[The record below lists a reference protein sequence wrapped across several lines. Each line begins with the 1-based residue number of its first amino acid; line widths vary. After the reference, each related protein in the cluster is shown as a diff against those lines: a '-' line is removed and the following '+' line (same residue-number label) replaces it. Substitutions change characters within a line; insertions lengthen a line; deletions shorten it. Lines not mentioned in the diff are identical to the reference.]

1 MIQLQP
7 DEKIVMK
14 ARRHWFV
21 IFSEVVAMFFM
32 LLVPGLAF
40 FLISNSGIINI
51 RGDSAYLFLAVES
64 MWTLFV
70 WLMFSKFWVNYYL
83 DVWVITNKRLIDV
96 EQKGFF
102 HREVSTVSFDNVE
115 DISVV
120 VRGIIPTFLKFGEIR
135 VQTAAEAREFV
146 MRMAADPTN
155 IKNTLL
161 RLIDLNK
168 RVGSSGNTGL

>member
-1 MIQLQP
+1 MIELQS

-21 IFSEVVAMFFM
+21 VFGEVVAMFFM
-32 LLVPGLAF
+32 LLIPAIGSL
-40 FLISNSGIINI
+40 LISNSGIITI
-51 RGDSAYLFLAVES
+51 RGDGFYLFLAIES
-64 MWTLFV
+64 MWALFV

-83 DVWVITNKRLIDV
+83 DVWVITNKRLIDI

-102 HREVSTVSFDNVE
+102 NREVSTLNLERIE

-120 VRGIIPTFLKFGEIR
+120 VKGIIPTLLKYGQIT
-135 VQTAAEAREFV
+135 VQTAAESREFI
-146 MRMAADPTN
+146 MRMARDPIE

-161 RLIDLNK
+161 KLIDLN
-168 RVGSSGNTGL
+168 RHTPTQNS

>member
-21 IFSEVVAMFFM
+21 VFSEIVAMFFM
-32 LLVPGLAF
+32 LLVPAIAF
-40 FLISNSGIINI
+40 YLISNSGIVTI
-51 RGDSAYLFLAVES
+51 RGNTTYLALAVES
-64 MWTLFV
+64 MWALFV

-83 DVWVITNKRLIDV
+83 DVWVITNKRLIDI

-102 HREVSTVSFDNVE
+102 HREVSTLNFENIE
-115 DISVV
+115 DISVTIK
-120 VRGIIPTFLKFGEIR
+120 GIIPTFLKFGEIR
-135 VQTAAEAREFV
+135 VQTAAESREFV
-146 MRMAADPTN
+146 MLRASNPTE

-168 RVGSSGNTGL
+168 QINS

>member
-1 MIQLQP
+1 MLQLQP
-7 DEKIVMK
+7 GENIVLK
-14 ARRHWFV
+14 ARKHWFV
-21 IFSEVVAMFFM
+21 VFSEVILLLFM
-32 LLVPGLAF
+32 LLVPLAA
-40 FLISNSGIINI
+40 FLFISNVDIVDI
-51 RGDSAYLFLAVES
+51 RGNVVYLFLAVES
-64 MWTLFV
+64 MWALFI

-102 HREVSTVSFDNVE
+102 HREISTVNLENVE

-120 VRGIIPTFLKFGEIR
+120 IRGIIPTFLKFGEIR

-146 MRMAADPTN
+146 MRMAANPTD

-161 RLIDLNK
+161 RLIDLDKQTN
-168 RVGSSGNTGL
+168 

>member
-1 MIQLQP
+1 M
-7 DEKIVMK
+7 MK

-21 IFSEVVAMFFM
+21 VFSEVVAMFFM
-32 LLVPGLAF
+32 LLVPAIAF
-40 FLISNSGIINI
+40 FLISNSGVINI
-51 RGDSAYLFLAVES
+51 RGNTVHLALALES
-64 MWTLFV
+64 MWALFV

-83 DVWVITNKRLIDV
+83 DVWVITGKRLIDI

-102 HREVSTVSFDNVE
+102 HREVSTLNFENIE

-120 VRGIIPTFLKFGEIR
+120 IKGIIPSFFKFGEIR

-146 MRMAADPTN
+146 MKMAADPTN
-155 IKNTLL
+155 IKNNLL

-168 RVGSSGNTGL
+168 QANRP

>member
-1 MIQLQP
+1 MIELQS

-21 IFSEVVAMFFM
+21 VFREIVSMLFM
-32 LLVPGLAF
+32 LLVPAIVSVP
-40 FLISNSGIINI
+40 ISNLDIITI
-51 RGDSAYLFLAVES
+51 RGDGLYLFLAIES
-64 MWTLFV
+64 MWALFV

-83 DVWVITNKRLIDV
+83 DVWIITNKRLIDI

-102 HREVSTVSFDNVE
+102 NREVSTLNLEKIE
-115 DISVV
+115 DISVAV
-120 VRGIIPTFLKFGEIR
+120 KGIIPTLLKYGQIT
-135 VQTAAEAREFV
+135 VQTAAESREFM
-146 MRMAADPTN
+146 MRMAKDPIE

-168 RVGSSGNTGL
+168 QAPNNIKL

>member
-1 MIQLQP
+1 MVQLQP
-7 DEKIVMK
+7 NEKIIMK
-14 ARRHWFV
+14 ARRLWFV
-21 IFSEVVAMFFM
+21 VFSEVFSLFFM
-32 LLVPGLAF
+32 LLVPVVAF
-40 FLISNSGIINI
+40 WLISSSGIVTI
-51 RGDSAYLFLAVES
+51 RGNETYLILALES

-83 DVWVITNKRLIDV
+83 DVWVITDRRLIDI

-102 HREVSTVSFDNVE
+102 NREISTVNFDNVE

-120 VRGIIPTFLKFGEIR
+120 INGIIPTFLKFGEIR

-146 MRMAADPTN
+146 MRRAANPTE

-168 RVGSSGNTGL
+168 PKI

>member
-21 IFSEVVAMFFM
+21 VFSEVVAMFFM
-32 LLVPGLAF
+32 LLVPLVGS
-40 FLISNSGIINI
+40 FLISNSGIITI
-51 RGDSAYLFLAVES
+51 RGNNTYLILAVES
-64 MWTLFV
+64 MWILFI

-83 DVWVITNKRLIDV
+83 DVWVITSKRLIDI

-102 HREVSTVSFDNVE
+102 HREVSTLNFENIE
-115 DISVV
+115 DISVTI
-120 VRGIIPTFLKFGEIR
+120 RGIIPTFLKYGEIR
-135 VQTAAEAREFV
+135 VQTAAESREFV
-146 MRMAADPTN
+146 MRMAANPID

-168 RVGSSGNTGL
+168 QK